1 MSGYCLSNCMT
12 FLELAE
18 RVLSEVKRPLTA
30 NEIWTVATEKGY
42 VRQLNSEGKTP
53 RATLAAQIY
62 VNAKDNPKS
71 TFSQTDSSPRK
82 FFLKSQVHQLDLSDK
97 AVSNEES
104 VVKKK
109 RFDFLEKD
117 LHPYLTYYAYYHLH
131 CYTKTIKHSQ
141 SSKKEFGEWVHP
153 DIVGCYFPLDD
164 WRQEVYE
171 LSSSIGN
178 ISIRL
183 LSFELKR
190 ELSFGN
196 LRESFFQAVS
206 NSSWANQGYLVA
218 AEVSEEE
225 EFRSELSR
233 LSTSFGIGVIK
244 LNLEDPH
251 SSEIVFPAKS
261 REVLD
266 WETINKLTM
275 NSDFKEFIS
284 TVKIDIT
291 SKKIHKKEYDPVVD
305 IETLKRKPGT

>member
-1 MSGYCLSNCMT
+1 MT

-18 RVLSEVKRPLTA
+18 KVLRDEKRPMTA
-30 NEIWTVATEKGY
+30 NEIWTFAVEKGFDK
-42 VRQLNSEGKTP
+42 QLNSGGKTP
-53 RATLAAQIY
+53 WATLGAQIY
-62 VNAKDNPKS
+62 VNAKDNPR
-71 TFSQTDSSPRK
+71 TPFAQTDSRPKK
-82 FFLKSQVHQLDLSDK
+82 FYLKAQTGQLDLSETAITK
-97 AVSNEES
+97 EPVLP
-104 VVKKK
+104 KKK

-131 CYTKTIKHSQ
+131 CYTKTINHSQ
-141 SSKKEFGEWVHP
+141 STKKEFGEWVHP

-164 WRQEVYE
+164 WKPEVYE

-178 ISIRL
+178 ISIKL

-196 LRESFFQAVS
+196 LRESFFQTVS
-206 NSSWANQGYLVA
+206 NSSWANESYLVA
-218 AEVSEEE
+218 ALISDEEDFKE
-225 EFRSELSR
+225 ELSR

-251 SSEIVFPAKS
+251 SSEIVFPAKY

-275 NSDFKEFIS
+275 NSDFKEFLT

-291 SKKIHKKEYDPVVD
+291 SKKIHKKEYDLVQD
-305 IETLKRKPGT
+305 IEALRKKESI

>member
-1 MSGYCLSNCMT
+1 MT

-18 RVLSEVKRPLTA
+18 RVLSEEKRPLTA
-30 NEIWTVATEKGY
+30 NEIWTLATEKGY
-42 VRQLNSEGKTP
+42 DKQLNSEGKTP
-53 RATLAAQIY
+53 WATLGAQIY

-71 TFSQTDSSPRK
+71 PFAQTDSRPKK
-82 FFLKSQVHQLDLSDK
+82 FYLKSQVSQLDLSNTAISK
-97 AVSNEES
+97 EPI

-131 CYTKTIKHSQ
+131 CYTKTINHSQ

-153 DIVGCYFPLDD
+153 DIVGCYFPLED
-164 WRQEVYE
+164 WKQEVYE

-178 ISIRL
+178 MSIRL

-196 LRESFFQAVS
+196 LRESFFQTVS
-206 NSSWANQGYLVA
+206 NSSWANESYLVA

-251 SSEIVFPAKS
+251 SSEIIFPAKY
-261 REVLD
+261 RETLD

-275 NSDFKEFIS
+275 NTDFKEFIT

-291 SKKIHKKEYDPVVD
+291 SKKIHKKEYDQVLD
-305 IETLKRKPGT
+305 IETLKRKISA

>member
-1 MSGYCLSNCMT
+1 MT

-18 RVLSEVKRPLTA
+18 RVLSEEKRPLTA
-30 NEIWTVATEKGY
+30 NEIWTLATEKGY
-42 VRQLNSEGKTP
+42 DKQLNSEGKTP
-53 RATLAAQIY
+53 WATLGAQIY

-71 TFSQTDSSPRK
+71 PFAQTDSRPKK
-82 FFLKSQVHQLDLSDK
+82 FYLKSQVSQLDLSNTAISK
-97 AVSNEES
+97 EPI

-131 CYTKTIKHSQ
+131 CYTKTINHSQ

-153 DIVGCYFPLDD
+153 DIVGCYFPLED
-164 WRQEVYE
+164 WKQEVYE

-178 ISIRL
+178 MSIRL

-196 LRESFFQAVS
+196 LRESFFQTVS
-206 NSSWANQGYLVA
+206 NSSWANESYLVA

-251 SSEIVFPAKS
+251 SSEIIFPAKY
-261 REVLD
+261 REALD
-266 WETINKLTM
+266 WETINKLTI
-275 NSDFKEFIS
+275 NADFKEFIS

-291 SKKIHKKEYDPVVD
+291 SKKIHKKEYDQVLD
-305 IETLKRKPGT
+305 IETLKRKISA

>member
-1 MSGYCLSNCMT
+1 MT

-18 RVLSEVKRPLTA
+18 KVLRDEKRPMTA
-30 NEIWTVATEKGY
+30 NEIWTFAVDKGY
-42 VRQLNSEGKTP
+42 DKQLNSGGKTP
-53 RATLAAQIY
+53 WATLGAQIY
-62 VNAKDNPKS
+62 VNAKDNPR
-71 TFSQTDSSPRK
+71 TPFAQTDSRPKK
-82 FFLKSQVHQLDLSDK
+82 FYLKAQTGQLDLSETAITK
-97 AVSNEES
+97 EPVLP
-104 VVKKK
+104 KKK

-131 CYTKTIKHSQ
+131 CYTKTINHSQ
-141 SSKKEFGEWVHP
+141 STKKEFGEWVHP

-164 WRQEVYE
+164 WKPEVYE

-178 ISIRL
+178 ISIKL

-196 LRESFFQAVS
+196 LRESFFQTVS
-206 NSSWANQGYLVA
+206 NSSWANESYLVA
-218 AEVSEEE
+218 ALISDEED
-225 EFRSELSR
+225 FREELSR

-251 SSEIVFPAKS
+251 SSEIVFPAKY

-275 NSDFKEFIS
+275 NNDFKEFLT

-291 SKKIHKKEYDPVVD
+291 SKKIHKKEYDLVQD
-305 IETLKRKPGT
+305 IEALRKKESI

>member
-1 MSGYCLSNCMT
+1 MT

-18 RVLSEVKRPLTA
+18 KVLRDEKRPMTA
-30 NEIWTVATEKGY
+30 NEIWTFAVDKGFDK
-42 VRQLNSEGKTP
+42 QLNSGGKTP
-53 RATLAAQIY
+53 WATLGAQIY
-62 VNAKDNPKS
+62 VNAKDNPK
-71 TFSQTDSSPRK
+71 TPFAQTDSRPKK
-82 FFLKSQVHQLDLSDK
+82 FYLKAQTGQLDLSETAITK
-97 AVSNEES
+97 EPVLP
-104 VVKKK
+104 KKK

-117 LHPYLTYYAYYHLH
+117 LHQYLTYYAYYHLH
-131 CYTKTIKHSQ
+131 CYTKTINHSQ
-141 SSKKEFGEWVHP
+141 STKKEFGEWVHP

-164 WRQEVYE
+164 WKPEVYE

-178 ISIRL
+178 ISIKL

-196 LRESFFQAVS
+196 LRESFFQTVS
-206 NSSWANQGYLVA
+206 NSSWANESYLVTA
-218 AEVSEEE
+218 LISDEED
-225 EFRSELSR
+225 FREELSR

-251 SSEIVFPAKS
+251 SSEIVFPAKY

-275 NSDFKEFIS
+275 NNDFKEFLT

-291 SKKIHKKEYDPVVD
+291 SKKIHKKEYDLVQD
-305 IETLKRKPGT
+305 IEILRKKENI

>member
-1 MSGYCLSNCMT
+1 MT

-18 RVLSEVKRPLTA
+18 KVLQEEKKPMSA
-30 NEIWTVATEKGY
+30 SEIWALSTEKGY
-42 VRQLNSEGKTP
+42 DKQLNGNGKTP
-53 RATLAAQIY
+53 WATLGAQIY

-71 TFSQTDSSPRK
+71 PFAQTDSRPKK
-82 FFLKSQVHQLDLSDK
+82 FYLKSQLKQLDLSDNAISK
-97 AVSNEES
+97 QLT

-109 RFDFLEKD
+109 KFDFLEKE

-131 CYTKTIKHSQ
+131 CHTKTINHSQ
-141 SSKKEFGEWVHP
+141 SSRKEFGEWVHP
-153 DIVGCYFPLDD
+153 DIVGCYFPLED
-164 WRQEVYE
+164 WKQEVYE

-190 ELSFGN
+190 ELCFGN
-196 LRESFFQAVS
+196 LRESFFQTVS
-206 NSSWANQGYLVA
+206 NSSWANESYLVA

-225 EFRSELSR
+225 EFRTELSR

-251 SSEIVFPAKS
+251 SSEIIFPAKY
-261 REVLD
+261 REALD

-275 NSDFKEFIS
+275 NADFKEFIS

-291 SKKIHKKEYDPVVD
+291 SRKIHKKEYDDVLEM
-305 IETLKRKPGT
+305 ETLKRKVNL

>member
-1 MSGYCLSNCMT
+1 MDIC
-12 FLELAE
+12 
-18 RVLSEVKRPLTA
+18 RVD
-30 NEIWTVATEKGY
+30 KGY
-42 VRQLNSEGKTP
+42 DKQLNSGGKTP
-53 RATLAAQIY
+53 WATLGAQIY
-62 VNAKDNPKS
+62 VNAKDNPR
-71 TFSQTDSSPRK
+71 TPFAQTDSRPKK
-82 FFLKSQVHQLDLSDK
+82 FYLKAQTGQLDLSETAITK
-97 AVSNEES
+97 EPVLP
-104 VVKKK
+104 KKK

-131 CYTKTIKHSQ
+131 CYTKTINHSQ
-141 SSKKEFGEWVHP
+141 STKKEFGEWVHP

-164 WRQEVYE
+164 WKPEVYE

-178 ISIRL
+178 ISIKL

-196 LRESFFQAVS
+196 LRESFFQTVS
-206 NSSWANQGYLVA
+206 NSSWANESYLVA
-218 AEVSEEE
+218 ALISDEED
-225 EFRSELSR
+225 FREELSR

-251 SSEIVFPAKS
+251 SSEIVFPAKY

-275 NSDFKEFIS
+275 NNDFKEFLT

-291 SKKIHKKEYDPVVD
+291 SKKIHKKEYDLVQD
-305 IETLKRKPGT
+305 IEALRKKESI

>member
-1 MSGYCLSNCMT
+1 MT

-18 RVLSEVKRPLTA
+18 RILREEKRPLTA
-30 NEIWTVATEKGY
+30 TEIWTLATEKSY
-42 VRQLNSEGKTP
+42 DTQLNSEGKTP
-53 RATLAAQIY
+53 WATLGAQMY

-71 TFSQTDSSPRK
+71 PFVQTDSRPKK
-82 FFLKSQVHQLDLSDK
+82 FYLKSQASQLDLSDTAISK
-97 AVSNEES
+97 EPTVA
-104 VVKKK
+104 KKK

-131 CYTKTIKHSQ
+131 CYTKTINHLQ

-164 WRQEVYE
+164 WKQEVYE

-196 LRESFFQAVS
+196 LRESFFQTVS
-206 NSSWANQGYLVA
+206 NSTWANESYLVA

-225 EFRSELSR
+225 DFRSELSR

-244 LNLEDPH
+244 LNLDDPH
-251 SSEIVFPAKS
+251 SSEIIFPAKY
-261 REVLD
+261 REALD

-275 NSDFKEFIS
+275 NADFKEFIS

-291 SKKIHKKEYDPVVD
+291 SKKIHKKEYDQVLD
-305 IETLKRKPGT
+305 IETLRRKTST